1 MSTSRRPGAVTVFGF
16 TVGAGLALLRLAAE
30 FVDTDPALVGDTPML
45 GPSSAHLLG
54 TDPLGR
60 DLLVRMIASSEAF
73 FFPGLFACALA
84 VLLAVPMG
92 AAVGYWP
99 HARGSAVLRAAL
111 TIVAAWPRLV
121 LVVVVVAIFTAS
133 VSDPASFADVR
144 LFLLGGLVGLS
155 FVPQMA
161 NALAERVL
169 FFRREQFVEA
179 ARAHGL
185 SDPRILG
192 FHILWANCRN
202 LILRQVCTLFGAWL
216 LVETS
221 LSYLG
226 HYGVPAPRPSWGNI
240 LADVR
245 FAVIHTRRLL
255 IPESWTPGAILDAV
269 ALAVNEGGALAV
281 AAPTIAIAISITG
294 VLALGE
300 HFARREEGW

>member
-1 MSTSRRPGAVTVFGF
+1 VSARSRPGPVTVFGF
-16 TVGAGLALLRLAAE
+16 TVVAGLVLVRFAAL
-30 FVDTDPALVGDTPML
+30 FVSTDPALPTDTPML
-45 GPSSAHLLG
+45 GPSLAHLLG

-60 DLLVRMIASSEAF
+60 DLFARMIASSEAF
-73 FFPGLFACALA
+73 FFPGLFACAVA
-84 VLLAVPMG
+84 VLVAVPAG
-92 AAVGYWP
+92 AAIGYWP
-99 HARGSAVLRAAL
+99 EARASSVVRAAL

-121 LVVVVVAIFTAS
+121 LVVVVAIFTAS
-133 VSDPASFADVR
+133 VSDPAAFAQVR
-144 LFLLGGLVGLS
+144 LFLLAGLVGVS

-161 NALAERVL
+161 YALAERVL

-185 SDPRILG
+185 SDRRILG

-202 LILRQVCTLFGAWL
+202 LVLRQTCALFGAWL

-245 FAVIHTRRLL
+245 FAVINTRRLL
-255 IPESWTPGAILDAV
+255 IPESWTPSGMLDAITLAV
-269 ALAVNEGGALAV
+269 TDGAALAVL
-281 AAPTIAIAISITG
+281 APTFAIAVSITG